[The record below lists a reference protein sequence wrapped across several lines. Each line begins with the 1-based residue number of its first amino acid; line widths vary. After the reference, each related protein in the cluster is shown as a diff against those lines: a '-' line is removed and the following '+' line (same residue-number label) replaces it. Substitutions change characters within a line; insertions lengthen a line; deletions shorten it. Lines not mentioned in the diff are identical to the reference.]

1 MGLLDGQVAFIT
13 GASRGIGRAIAE
25 AFAREGALVAAAAA
39 RSEGEITA
47 LCDRINSSGGRAIA
61 IKLDLRSEEFVK
73 QAIAGAQSELGPIDI
88 LVNNG
93 GVIALK
99 KITDT
104 PTEVWNDVMDTNAR
118 GAFLTCREVLPG
130 MIERKN
136 GRIINI
142 GSTAG
147 RRGYDEQGAYC
158 ASKHALAGLSKVLS
172 IETQKY
178 GIRVHMLSP
187 GGVLTG
193 LSSEL
198 RVSRGEPE
206 DSPEWMTPEE
216 IARAALYLCTQ
227 DGAAISDELILRRF
241 ASEPWR

>member
-1 MGLLDGQVAFIT
+1 MRSLDGQVAFIT

-25 AFAREGALVAAAAA
+25 AFAREGAAVAAAA
-39 RSEGEITA
+39 RSEGDIRD
-47 LCDRINSSGGRAIA
+47 LCDGINSPGGRAISVQM
-61 IKLDLRSEEFVK
+61 DLRSEESVK
-73 QAIAGAQSELGPIDI
+73 QAIAGARAELGPIDI
-88 LVNNG
+88 LVNNAG
-93 GVIALK
+93 IIALH
-99 KITDT
+99 KIADT
-104 PTEVWNDVMDTNAR
+104 PTDVWDDVMDTNAR

-130 MIERKN
+130 MIERKR

-158 ASKHALAGLSKVLS
+158 ASKHALAGLSKVLA

-193 LSSEL
+193 LSSKL
-198 RVSRGEPE
+198 RASRGESG
-206 DSPEWMTPEE
+206 DSPEWMTADE
-216 IARAALYLCTQ
+216 IARASLYLCTQ
-227 DGAAISDELILRRF
+227 DGAAMTDELVLRRF

>member
-25 AFAREGALVAAAAA
+25 TFAEEGASVAAAA
-39 RSEGEITA
+39 RSEAEIAA
-47 LCDRINSSGGRAIA
+47 LCGRIVSSGGKAIA
-61 IKLDLRSEEFVK
+61 IKLDLRSEESVK
-73 QAIAGAQSELGPIDI
+73 QAIARARSELGPIDI
-88 LVNNG
+88 LVNNA

-99 KITDT
+99 KIVDT
-104 PTEVWNDVMDTNAR
+104 ETEVWDDLMDTNAR
-118 GAFLTCREVLPG
+118 GAFLTCREVLPE
-130 MIERKN
+130 MIERRK
-136 GRIINI
+136 GRIINV

-158 ASKHALAGLSKVLS
+158 ASKHALAGLSKVLA
-172 IETQKY
+172 IETQRY

-198 RVSRGEPE
+198 RASRGEPE
-206 DSPEWMTPEE
+206 DSPDWMTPEE

-227 DGAAISDELILRRF
+227 DGAAMTDELILRRF

>member
-25 AFAREGALVAAAAA
+25 AFSREGAAVAAAA
-39 RSEGEITA
+39 RSEDQIAA
-47 LCDRINSSGGRAIA
+47 LCDGISSSGGKAIA
-61 IKLDLRSEEFVK
+61 VKLDLRSENSVR
-73 QAIAGAQSELGPIDI
+73 QAIAQAQSALGPIDI
-88 LVNNG
+88 LVNNAA
-93 GVIALK
+93 VIALR
-99 KITDT
+99 KIADT
-104 PTEVWNDVMDTNAR
+104 PTEVWDDLMSTNVR
-118 GAFLTCREVLPG
+118 GAFLTCREVMPG
-130 MIERKN
+130 MMERRN

-158 ASKHALAGLSKVLS
+158 ASKHALVGLSKVLA

-193 LSSEL
+193 LSSDL
-198 RVSRGEPE
+198 RTSRGEPE
-206 DSPEWMTPEE
+206 DSPEWMTAEE
-216 IARAALYLCTQ
+216 IARAAAFLCTQ
-227 DGAAISDELILRRF
+227 DGAAMTDELVLRRF

>member
-1 MGLLDGQVAFIT
+1 RQAVA
-13 GASRGIGRAIAE
+13 
-25 AFAREGALVAAAAA
+25 
-39 RSEGEITA
+39 
-47 LCDRINSSGGRAIA
+47 
-61 IKLDLRSEEFVK
+61 
-73 QAIAGAQSELGPIDI
+73 QAQSELGPIDI
-88 LVNNG
+88 LVNNA

-99 KITDT
+99 RIVDT
-104 PTEVWNDVMDTNAR
+104 PTQVWDELMDTNAR

-130 MIERKN
+130 MIERRK

-158 ASKHALAGLSKVLS
+158 ASKHALAGLSKVLA
-172 IETQKY
+172 IETQQY
-178 GIRVHMLSP
+178 GIRVHLLSP

-198 RVSRGEPE
+198 RASRGEPE
-206 DSPEWMTPEE
+206 NSPDWMTPEE
-216 IARAALYLCTQ
+216 IAQAAIYLCTQ
-227 DGAAISDELILRRF
+227 DGAATTDELILRRF